1 MLAAMS
7 SPPVRRTPWRP
18 RLRVAHKLFLLL
30 ATTIGLS
37 LLAMGALTVHHLRSG
52 FVDYVNDADFDRLA
66 PLAQTLAA
74 RHDAGQGFDGLRDPQ
89 AWQSVVQQALP
100 PPHGGAAPEMVIPP
114 APPEP
119 PLPPA
124 PPPPPEF
131 GHGPHPPPA
140 PLPPRIS
147 LLDAGHAVIAGEPP
161 PADALERPIR
171 VGGSVVGW
179 LALRPLDRPVDR
191 RDTAFLAAQVHGM
204 AWLALVLL
212 GFAVALAWLFAR
224 HLLAPLREVER
235 AARQLSDGHFGLRL
249 ATSRRDEL
257 GDLVRHVSRLSLAL
271 AAHETA
277 RQRWMADISH
287 ELRTPLAIV
296 RGELEAMRDGVRPV
310 DAAALHSLH
319 EEVMRLDRLVADLHL
334 WSMADAGSL
343 SYRPASHDL
352 AELLADGVARFATAA
367 REAGIT
373 IAYEGEP
380 ARVRVDVDRMRQL
393 IDNLLGNSLRYTDR
407 GGGVETR
414 VFIDVDAGQVC
425 LRVDDTPP
433 GVPETSLPHLF
444 EPLYRAENSR
454 SRASGGSGLGLAIAQ
469 RIAVAHGGTLT
480 ASASPLG
487 GLRVE
492 LRLPLENA

>member
-1 MLAAMS
+1 MLAAMTT
-7 SPPVRRTPWRP
+7 PPVQRMPWRP

-30 ATTIGLS
+30 ASAIGLS

-52 FVDYVNDADFDRLA
+52 FVDYVNDADLDRLA
-66 PLAQTLAA
+66 PLVRALAA
-74 RHDAGQGFDGLRDPQ
+74 RDDAAHGFDGLRDPQ
-89 AWQSVVQQALP
+89 AWQSVLHQALP
-100 PPHGGAAPEMVIPP
+100 PDRGEALPGPP
-114 APPEP
+114 APPPPPPAPAP

-124 PPPPPEF
+124 PPPEA
-131 GHGPHPPPA
+131 GHGPPPPMA

-147 LLDAGHAVIAGEPP
+147 LLDAHRAVVVGEPP
-161 PADALERPIR
+161 PVDALERPIR
-171 VGGSVVGW
+171 VGGHVVGW

-191 RDTAFLAAQVHGM
+191 RDTAFLAAQVRGM
-204 AWLALVLL
+204 AWLALALL
-212 GFAVALAWLFAR
+212 ALAVALAWLFAR
-224 HLLAPLREVER
+224 HLLAPLRDVER
-235 AARQLSDGHFGLRL
+235 AARQLSDGRFGVRL
-249 ATSRRDEL
+249 STSRHDEL
-257 GDLVRHVSRLSLAL
+257 GDLVRHVNRLSLAL

-296 RGELEAMRDGVRPV
+296 RGELEAMRDGVRAV
-310 DAAALHSLH
+310 DAGALHSLH

-343 SYRPASHDL
+343 SYRPVPHDL

-367 REAGIT
+367 RDAGIA

-380 ARVRVDVDRMRQL
+380 ARVRVDADRMRQL

-407 GGGVETR
+407 DGGVEAR
-414 VFIDVDAGQVC
+414 VFVDGGQAC

-480 ASASPLG
+480 ASLSPLG
-487 GLRVE
+487 GLRLE
-492 LRLPLENA
+492 LRLPLEAD